1 MSMSERNPAI
11 IMQAGLDFIPNA
23 QTRAHLRFAL
33 TLHRALAPD
42 PSVAACW
49 SPFSVASALGL
60 VAYGARGATR
70 DELTTLLLD
79 SQVDSGLT
87 DYAGLLA
94 DATKLE
100 SAVLGVSNTLWKRP
114 EIPVRQEFA
123 EELLVWPHG
132 AIRDAPFSD
141 PEAAR
146 QLINADVSEA
156 THGLIPELIGPSTI
170 PATTTAAVVNA
181 LYLRAAW
188 LHGFDTSATEP
199 QPFHGSGG
207 EVEVPTMRNTFWLGY
222 AAFSDWQVVV
232 LPPGAGDVDAVL
244 LLPDRDLITAESA
257 LDVGTLAALLA
268 APQRTR
274 VELLLPKFQVRVQS
288 ELTNALLGVG
298 VRTMFSNQADF
309 SGISNIPPR
318 KVDKALHEAVL
329 TIDEQGLEGAAATA
343 IVAVE
348 PMVLVAEPNPVTVR
362 VDRPF
367 LLLVRHPRT
376 GVIYFLTRVVRP

>member
-1 MSMSERNPAI
+1 MPERNPAI
-11 IMQAGLDFIPNA
+11 IMQTGLDFIHNV
-23 QTRAHLRFAL
+23 QMRAHLRFAL

-42 PSVAACW
+42 LSVAACW

-60 VAYGARGATR
+60 VAYGARGTTR
-70 DELTTLLLD
+70 DELTTLLGGHAD
-79 SQVDSGLT
+79 GGLT
-87 DYAGLLA
+87 EYAGLLA

-132 AIRDAPFSD
+132 AIRDAPFSN

-156 THGLIPELIGPSTI
+156 THGLIPELIGPSAI

-188 LHGFDTSATEP
+188 LHGFDTSRTEP

-222 AAFSDWQVVV
+222 TAFSDWQVVV
-232 LPPGAGDVDAVL
+232 LPAAAREVEAVL
-244 LLPDRDLITAESA
+244 LLPNRDLITAEPT

-274 VELLLPKFQVRVQS
+274 VELLLPKFRVRVQS
-288 ELTNALLGVG
+288 ELTNALGVVG

-309 SGISNIPPR
+309 SGISSTPLE
-318 KVDKALHEAVL
+318 KVDKVLHEAVL

-348 PMVLVAEPNPVTVR
+348 PMVLVAEPDPVTVR